1 MIRAMYTA
9 ASGMVLEARR
19 MDLTA
24 RNMFNAQ
31 IPGYKTTV
39 EVREAV
45 APNDPRKPTD
55 VQTLYWGEFRDPT
68 PGRLK
73 RSSHPL
79 DLALEGDGFFAVQ
92 TDSGVAYTRD
102 GRFRRGLDGTMV
114 GPAGSRLLGQNGPI
128 QLPTDLGP
136 DAQLRVD
143 EQGRV
148 LLDGNEIDRIQLADF
163 PGFRGLRSAGPSL
176 YYPTGAV
183 QPRPAR
189 PRVFD
194 HMLEQANVQIVAEM
208 SRTIEAVRAFE
219 SYQRVI
225 TTVMEDVTGAAV
237 RQIGRVA

>member
-9 ASGMVLEARR
+9 ASGMVIEARR
-19 MDLTA
+19 MDLSA

-39 EVREAV
+39 EVRQAV
-45 APNDPRKPTD
+45 APTDPRNPTD
-55 VQTLYWGEFRDPT
+55 VQTLYWGEFRDPS
-68 PGRLK
+68 PGQF
-73 RSSHPL
+73 SPTNHPL

-102 GRFRRGLDGTMV
+102 GRFRKGLDGTLI
-114 GPAGSRLLGQNGPI
+114 GPAGSRLLGREGPI
-128 QLPTDLGP
+128 QLPADLGP
-136 DAQLRVD
+136 DPQIRVD
-143 EQGRV
+143 EQGLV
-148 LLDGNEIDRIQLADF
+148 LLDGNEIDQIRLADF
-163 PGFRGLRSAGPSL
+163 PGYRGLRPAGPSL

-183 QPRPAR
+183 QPRPAQ
-189 PRVFD
+189 PRVFGN
-194 HMLEQANVQIVAEM
+194 MLEQANVQIVAEM